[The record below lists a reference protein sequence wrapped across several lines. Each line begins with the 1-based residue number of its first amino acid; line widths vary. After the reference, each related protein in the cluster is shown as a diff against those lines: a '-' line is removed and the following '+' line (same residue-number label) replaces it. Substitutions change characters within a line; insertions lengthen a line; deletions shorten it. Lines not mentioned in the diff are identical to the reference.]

1 VQIRDVALAPLSRQ
15 IGVVKE
21 ILSANQVLGEA
32 LMLCREALPPNW
44 YSGGGAIP
52 QTVWNHY
59 HGFDPNHEIKDL
71 DIVYFDERDLTR
83 ATEERIEEE
92 LSGRFPDCPA
102 KLDVTNEA
110 RTHLWYEQRFGRAI
124 KPYTCT
130 EDAIYTF
137 PTTASAVGVA
147 LSEGGELEIYAPH
160 GLTDLLGMV
169 VRANKI
175 IITKHVYE
183 EKCRRWK
190 KAWPRVTVIPWE
202 Y

>member
-44 YSGGGAIP
+44 YIGGGAIP